1 MKLPKEYIIVEIIP
15 SHSNAKVGFI
25 VQLQALK
32 IKDNK
37 IIDRLDLR
45 IDDSLII
52 NSDLLKMVSYDK
64 EMFKYTKNKDSII
77 EEFTK
82 FIQKDPLLIIDNYYT
97 LDYLSNIPNQ
107 KISVFKYL
115 DLDFS
120 PDVFYKLIMKYKLEP
135 SNHLVD
141 LLYEA
146 LMFKDK
152 KHY

>member
-15 SHSNAKVGFI
+15 NHSNAKVGFI

-45 IDDSLII
+45 VTEELI
-52 NSDLLKMVSYDK
+52 NNPDLLNMISYDK
-64 EMFKYTKNKDSII
+64 EMFTYVSDKETILK
-77 EEFTK
+77 EFVK
-82 FIQKDPLLIIDNYYT
+82 FIGKDKLLIIDNYYT
-97 LDYLSNIPNQ
+97 LDYLSNIRN
-107 KISVFKYL
+107 KKESVFKYL
-115 DLDFS
+115 DLELTD
-120 PDVFYKLIMKYKLEP
+120 DVFDKLIKKYKLEP

-146 LMFKDK
+146 IIFSN
-152 KHY
+152 